1 LSTHRARNYLAIVD
15 GIVGMEGE
23 GPMDGYPKKCG
34 ILIGGFHPVA
44 VDNITAILMGFDWS
58 KIPSIREGF
67 REKYYGLTKFSVKD
81 IAVFSNVNNWND
93 INLRFKPTKG
103 WEKQVERNDGINTF

>member
-1 LSTHRARNYLAIVD
+1 
-15 GIVGMEGE
+15 MKM
-23 GPMDGYPKKCG
+23 PGYPKKCG

-67 REKYYGLTKFSVKD
+67 SEKYYGLTKFAAKD

-103 WEKQVERNDGINTF
+103 WEKHI